1 MTDHFLVMRDNNDI
15 RTEFKMITL
24 DNRYFMIQ
32 DKNTLLALSNYL
44 NQWLENNNR
53 LQETGYKNSMNKM
66 VRPMMVGLS
75 TAPNTINCYT
85 SIPRTTMPSMQSMV
99 PYNLEGNGSKFI
111 NKGEMSSLFHN
122 LARHQGEIVEK
133 LPSESI
139 LYIGSADGH
148 LITCDVQNRQVKSPK
163 KILGGEIR

>member
-15 RTEFKMITL
+15 RTEFKMISL
-24 DNRYFMIQ
+24 DGKFFIIE
-32 DKNTLLALSNYL
+32 DKNTLLKLSNYL
-44 NQWLENNNR
+44 NQWLETHNR
-53 LQETGYKNSMNKM
+53 LQETDYKISMNKM

-75 TAPNTINCYT
+75 TAPNTINYYT
-85 SIPRTTMPSMQSMV
+85 SIPRTTMPSMRSMV
-99 PYNLEGNGSKFI
+99 PYNLEGNGSTFI
-111 NKGEMSSLFHN
+111 NKGEMSSLIHN

-139 LYIGSADGH
+139 LYIGSANGN
-148 LITCDVQNRQVKSPK
+148 LITFDVQNREVKETK